1 MATKTKKMKQGYNA
15 RLDESLGN
23 KHKGAH
29 SQSMKS
35 RRDESKAMSK
45 KDYGHAYGGD
55 HGMKYEKAG
64 SHISSM
70 IKKWEKNLLQI
81 EQYLTNLIGGH
92 WILIHCL
99 LDH

>member
-1 MATKTKKMKQGYNA
+1 MKKQGYNA

-29 SQSMKS
+29 SQSMKD

-55 HGMKYEKAG
+55 HSMSYE
-64 SHISSM
+64 HQC
-70 IKKWEKNLLQI
+70 IKNEKVG
-81 EQYLTNLIGGH
+81 EHLTSLIRK
-92 WILIHCL
+92 
-99 LDH
+99 

>member
-1 MATKTKKMKQGYNA
+1 MHKQGYNS

-29 SQSMKS
+29 SQSMKD

-55 HGMKYEKAG
+55 HSMSYEHKCIAEG
-64 SHISSM
+64 KVLEH
-70 IKKWEKNLLQI
+70 LGA
-81 EQYLTNLIGGH
+81 LIRK
-92 WILIHCL
+92 
-99 LDH
+99 

>member
-1 MATKTKKMKQGYNA
+1 
-15 RLDESLGN
+15 
-23 KHKGAH
+23 
-29 SQSMKS
+29 
-35 RRDESKAMSK
+35 
-45 KDYGHAYGGD
+45 
-55 HGMKYEKAG
+55 MKYENTG
-64 SHISSM
+64 GHISSM